1 MKKRF
6 KIIFLKQDLL
16 SLTTIVLWF
25 LSFLSGF
32 SIIFSR
38 SYLSGGFRVDNV
50 YAMFSMFSNYLLIYM
65 SVQLFGKEFK
75 YSTINSIRICGRSHW
90 EIIVRKLAVMLV
102 LAILTA
108 ILSFLVLLFD
118 HLIFNQLEVNLLIVF
133 GQLLLAYVT
142 YSIFLFALGS
152 LIIFLIKR
160 TLHAFITIFLILKI
174 AIALMNVLSSFEFT
188 SYLINYIPLSFLE
201 DAFSFARYTP
211 KQVIVTLIWSAIM
224 LGVLSMLYRKRAYK

>member
-1 MKKRF
+1 MKNRF
-6 KIIFLKQDLL
+6 KIIFLKQDLV
-16 SLTTIVLWF
+16 SVTTVVLWF

-108 ILSFLVLLFD
+108 SLSFLTLLSD
-118 HLIFNQLEVNLLIVF
+118 QLIFNQLEVF

>member
-1 MKKRF
+1 
-6 KIIFLKQDLL
+6 
-16 SLTTIVLWF
+16 
-25 LSFLSGF
+25 
-32 SIIFSR
+32 
-38 SYLSGGFRVDNV
+38 
-50 YAMFSMFSNYLLIYM
+50 M

-118 HLIFNQLEVNLLIVF
+118 HLIFNQLEVF

-160 TLHAFITIFLILKI
+160 TLHAFIAIFLTLKI

>member
-1 MKKRF
+1 MKNRF
-6 KIIFLKQDLL
+6 KIIFLKQDLV
-16 SLTTIVLWF
+16 SVTTVVLWF

-118 HLIFNQLEVNLLIVF
+118 HLIFNQLEVF

-160 TLHAFITIFLILKI
+160 TLHAFIAIFLTLKI

>member
-1 MKKRF
+1 MRFILMKKRF

-118 HLIFNQLEVNLLIVF
+118 HLIFNQLEVF

-160 TLHAFITIFLILKI
+160 TLHAFIAIFLTLKI

-224 LGVLSMLYRKRAYK
+224 LLYRKRAYK

>member
-1 MKKRF
+1 MRFILMKKRF

-65 SVQLFGKEFK
+65 SVQLFGKEFN
-75 YSTINSIRICGRSHW
+75 YRTINSIRICGRSHW
-90 EIIVRKLAVMLV
+90 VIIVRKLAVMLV

-118 HLIFNQLEVNLLIVF
+118 HLIFNQLEVF

>member
-118 HLIFNQLEVNLLIVF
+118 HLIFNQLEVF

-160 TLHAFITIFLILKI
+160 TLHAFIAIFLTLKI

>member
-1 MKKRF
+1 MKNRF
-6 KIIFLKQDLL
+6 KIIFLKQDLV
-16 SLTTIVLWF
+16 SVTTVVLWF

-65 SVQLFGKEFK
+65 SVQLFGKEFN
-75 YSTINSIRICGRSHW
+75 YRTINSIRICGRSHW

-118 HLIFNQLEVNLLIVF
+118 HLIFNQLEVF

-160 TLHAFITIFLILKI
+160 TLHAFIAIFLTLKI

>member
-1 MKKRF
+1 MRFILMKNRF
-6 KIIFLKQDLL
+6 KIIFLKQDLV
-16 SLTTIVLWF
+16 SVTTVVLWF

-65 SVQLFGKEFK
+65 SVQLFGKEFN
-75 YSTINSIRICGRSHW
+75 YRTINSIRICGRSHW

-118 HLIFNQLEVNLLIVF
+118 HLIFNQLEVF

-160 TLHAFITIFLILKI
+160 TLHAFIAIFLTLKI

>member
-118 HLIFNQLEVNLLIVF
+118 HLIFNQLEVF

-142 YSIFLFALGS
+142 YSIFFFALGS

-160 TLHAFITIFLILKI
+160 TLHAFIAIFLTLKI

-211 KQVIVTLIWSAIM
+211 KQVSLTLIWSAIM
-224 LGVLSMLYRKRAYK
+224 LGVLSMLYRKRGFK

>member
-6 KIIFLKQDLL
+6 KIIFLKQDLV
-16 SLTTIVLWF
+16 SVTTIVLWF

-65 SVQLFGKEFK
+65 SVQLFGKEFN
-75 YSTINSIRICGRSHW
+75 YRTINSIRICGRSHW

-118 HLIFNQLEVNLLIVF
+118 HLIFNQLEVF

-160 TLHAFITIFLILKI
+160 TLHAFIAIFLTLKI

>member
-1 MKKRF
+1 MRFILMKKRF

-118 HLIFNQLEVNLLIVF
+118 HLIFNQLEVF

-160 TLHAFITIFLILKI
+160 TLHAFIAIFLTLKI
-174 AIALMNVLSSFEFT
+174 AIALMNVLSSFKFT
-188 SYLINYIPLSFLE
+188 SSLIHYIPLSFLE
-201 DAFSFARYTP
+201 DSFSFARYTP
-211 KQVIVTLIWSAIM
+211 KQVSLTLIWSAIM
-224 LGVLSMLYRKRAYK
+224 LGVLSMLYRKRGFK

>member
-118 HLIFNQLEVNLLIVF
+118 HLIFNQLEVF

-160 TLHAFITIFLILKI
+160 TLHAFIAIFLTLKI
-174 AIALMNVLSSFEFT
+174 AIALMNVLSSFKFT
-188 SYLINYIPLSFLE
+188 SSLIHYIPLSFLE
-201 DAFSFARYTP
+201 DSFSFARYTP
-211 KQVIVTLIWSAIM
+211 KQVSLTLIWSAIM
-224 LGVLSMLYRKRAYK
+224 LGVLSMLYRKRGFK